1 MDHLRTATLEEAAAL
16 AHLSSSYLSRL
27 FKNQTGLSFSEYL
40 LQRRMER
47 SLILL
52 NDSRNKIYEISDAIG
67 YDNPKNFS
75 RAFRSYYQMS
85 PKEYREKGLF
95 HEKA

>member
-1 MDHLRTATLEEAAAL
+1 
-16 AHLSSSYLSRL
+16 
-27 FKNQTGLSFSEYL
+27 
-40 LQRRMER
+40 MER

-52 NDSRNKIYEISDAIG
+52 NDPRNKIYEISDAIG

-75 RAFRSYYQMS
+75 RAFRSYYKMS